1 MAWTNNRKWF
11 RRSFSWKAWSLMM
24 FQQGYI
30 QSIAYLLGWLVLR
43 DHQYGAFWLKIRVC
57 VDNLDLHFL
66 VLFCLEPMKHEHS
79 SPLSCLVSDTDTILI
94 LHSIFWTLQVSTC
107 LCSVSASV
115 SVLHRLE
122 LINWH
127 GGVVSLW
134 SKIVSMLCNNFCS
147 LCLHLLKTCISTSKN
162 HFEKGKIMYIDNLQI
177 AVRSYFNYLE
187 KSINSS
193 AFFENHW
200 PLRFISLPQFF
211 QWSRFKDRLI
221 PRVWIN
227 LKWRV
232 R

>member
-1 MAWTNNRKWF
+1 
-11 RRSFSWKAWSLMM
+11 MM

-162 HFEKGKIMYIDNLQI
+162 HFEKENNVYIDNLHISLALQERCNDIGI
-177 AVRSYFNYLE
+177 ALNLVFFCLLGWKGISWHNGVFME
-187 KSINSS
+187 QDSIN
-193 AFFENHW
+193 N
-200 PLRFISLPQFF
+200 
-211 QWSRFKDRLI
+211 
-221 PRVWIN
+221 VC
-227 LKWRV
+227 
-232 R
+232 